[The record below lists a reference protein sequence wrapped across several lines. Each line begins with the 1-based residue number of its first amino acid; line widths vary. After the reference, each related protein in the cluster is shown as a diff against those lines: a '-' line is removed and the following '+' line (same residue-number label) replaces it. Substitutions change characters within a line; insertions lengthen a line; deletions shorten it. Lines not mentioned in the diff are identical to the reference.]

1 MNLMLWVIT
10 DIGLLLAGFM
20 AGRAVGQRRAGRAV
34 GQRRAGRAVG
44 QRRAVK
50 ALVFMPDSLFEETI
64 SLTRQARECQKI
76 RDENV
81 SNSEDK

>member
-1 MNLMLWVIT
+1 MNLMLWVVT
-10 DIGLLLAGFM
+10 DIGLLLAGF
-20 AGRAVGQRRAGRAV
+20 A
-34 GQRRAGRAVG
+34 AGRAVG
-44 QRRAVK
+44 QRRAVS

>member
-1 MNLMLWVIT
+1 MRMNLMLWVVT
-10 DIGLLLAGFM
+10 DIGLLLAGF
-20 AGRAVGQRRAGRAV
+20 AL
-34 GQRRAGRAVG
+34 GRAVG

-81 SNSEDK
+81 SNSGDK

>member
-1 MNLMLWVIT
+1 MRMNLMLWVIT

-20 AGRAVGQRRAGRAV
+20 AGRAV

>member
-1 MNLMLWVIT
+1 MRMNLMLWVVT

-20 AGRAVGQRRAGRAV
+20 AGRAVGQRRA
-34 GQRRAGRAVG
+34 
-44 QRRAVK
+44 VK
-50 ALVFMPDSLFEETI
+50 ALVFMPNSLFERTI

-81 SNSEDK
+81 SNSVDK

>member
-1 MNLMLWVIT
+1 MNLMLWVVT
-10 DIGLLLAGFM
+10 DIGLLLAGFA
-20 AGRAVGQRRAGRAV
+20 AGRAVGQRRT
-34 GQRRAGRAVG
+34 
-44 QRRAVK
+44 VK

-76 RDENV
+76 RDKNV

>member
-1 MNLMLWVIT
+1 MRMNLMLWVIT

-20 AGRAVGQRRAGRAV
+20 AGRAVGQRRA
-34 GQRRAGRAVG
+34 
-44 QRRAVK
+44 VK
-50 ALVFMPDSLFEETI
+50 ALVFMSNSFFEETI
-64 SLTRQARECQKI
+64 SLIKQARECQKI

>member
-10 DIGLLLAGFM
+10 DIGLLLAGF
-20 AGRAVGQRRAGRAV
+20 A
-34 GQRRAGRAVG
+34 AGRAVG

>member
-1 MNLMLWVIT
+1 MRMNLMLWVVT

-20 AGRAVGQRRAGRAV
+20 
-34 GQRRAGRAVG
+34 AGRAVG

-64 SLTRQARECQKI
+64 SLIRQARECQKK
-76 RDENV
+76 ENEII

>member
-1 MNLMLWVIT
+1 MRMNLMLWVLT

-20 AGRAVGQRRAGRAV
+20 VGRAVGQH
-34 GQRRAGRAVG
+34 
-44 QRRAVK
+44 RAVK

>member
-20 AGRAVGQRRAGRAV
+20 AGRAV